1 MSLLR
6 AVFRPLTRPL
16 RRLITDAVRVVILD
30 VAPDIFKQI
39 DVGLRLRAIL
49 ASADFVYEN
58 IPLHKRFTH
67 MELRRESLKRGPAD
81 GLVLEFGVFQ
91 GYHITNIATATTRT
105 VYGFDSFE
113 GLPEAWS
120 LAPKGHFHLH
130 GGLPAVPPNV
140 KLIKG
145 WFNETL
151 PAFLAENS
159 EPVAF
164 VHVDCDLYSSTE
176 TVLELLTPRIHS
188 GTTIVL
194 DDFMCEPGW
203 QKEEHKAF
211 FDWTRRHQV
220 EFEYI
225 GYAWDPPS
233 CAVAVQITSIAS

>member
-1 MSLLR
+1 MSLLGTI
-6 AVFRPLTRPL
+6 FRPITRPL
-16 RRLITDAVRVVILD
+16 RRILAHEFRTAILN
-30 VAPDIFKQI
+30 VAPDIFKQV

-67 MELRRESLKRGPAD
+67 LELRRESLKRGPAE

-91 GYHITNIATATTRT
+91 GYHIRNIAAATTRT

-113 GLPEAWS
+113 GLPEPWS
-120 LAPKGHFHLH
+120 LDPKGHFHLH
-130 GGLPAVPPNV
+130 GGLPKVPANV
-140 KLIKG
+140 TLVKG

-151 PAFLAENS
+151 PGFLAEHPD
-159 EPVAF
+159 PVAF

-176 TVLELLTPRIHS
+176 TVLELLTPRIHP

-211 FDWTRRHQV
+211 FDWTRRHRV

-225 GYAWDPPS
+225 GYAWDAPS